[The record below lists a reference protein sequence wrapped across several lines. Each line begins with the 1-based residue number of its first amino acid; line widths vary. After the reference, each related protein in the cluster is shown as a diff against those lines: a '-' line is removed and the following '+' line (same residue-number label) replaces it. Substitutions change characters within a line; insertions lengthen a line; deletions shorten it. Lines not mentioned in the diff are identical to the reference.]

1 MAFFGRT
8 GLAALRAVRATR
20 MQSFVATGQSKQFVR
35 RFAGGGSTP
44 PPGGYTGMEKVV
56 RGVLP
61 EDYQIVIAFGS
72 IEFGL
77 IFLLTRGGDSEA
89 EPAAPVA
96 TSDASASADIPSILS
111 DEFEE
116 WSKVPGN
123 LEKWE
128 ASLEDMEKTLA

>member
-1 MAFFGRT
+1 MVFG
-8 GLAALRAVRATR
+8 VDEFVSSDATIR
-20 MQSFVATGQSKQFVR
+20 QNLTYSIV
-35 RFAGGGSTP
+35 
-44 PPGGYTGMEKVV
+44 GMEKVV

-128 ASLEDMEKTLA
+128 ASLEDM